1 MIDFIFWPLITCF
14 VLILIHGYFGAFVL
28 RRGIIFID
36 LALAQWAA
44 LGYLVGHWL
53 GIQSSASLFLV
64 AFFGTV
70 LASLMLVGLKSML
83 EKINLQEASIGV
95 MYIFATTLAMV
106 LISSTGME
114 GHHLKE
120 MLSGHLLFVQPMD
133 VISATVLYGVIALVV
148 YNIHHHLLSSQS
160 KRVDLIFYIL
170 FGLVVTSSVKM
181 VGVLLVFSFL
191 VIPLLT
197 VRLFT
202 EAFKTQ
208 LLSAW
213 GLGCIGATFGVL
225 LALILDIPLSLCVIL
240 AYVTCFFSAAI
251 IKHLNIHFIKNQP

>member
-1 MIDFIFWPLITCF
+1 MDLLLWPLVTCT
-14 VLILIHGYFGAFVL
+14 VLIAMHGYFGVFVL

-53 GIQSSASLFLV
+53 GIESQVSLFFI
-64 AFFGTV
+64 AFLGTV
-70 LASLMLVGLKSML
+70 LASLILVGLKPMF
-83 EKINLQEASIGV
+83 EKINVQEASIGV
-95 MYIFATTLAMV
+95 MYIFATALAMV

-120 MLSGHLLFVQPMD
+120 MLAGHLLFVQPME
-133 VISATVLYGVIALVV
+133 VVSIIILYGIIGLILHG
-148 YNIHHHLLSSQS
+148 IHPYLFSSRSQ
-160 KRVDLIFYIL
+160 RVELIFYIL

-191 VIPLLT
+191 VIPLLS

-208 LLSAW
+208 VLFAW
-213 GLGCIGATFGVL
+213 FIGWIGAMIGGVV
-225 LALILDIPLSLCVIL
+225 ALILDIPLSLCMVLSYVII
-240 AYVTCFFSAAI
+240 FFVAVL
-251 IKHLNIHFIKNQP
+251 IKMGWLKN

>member
-14 VLILIHGYFGAFVL
+14 ILILIHGYFGAFVL
-28 RRGIIFID
+28 KRGIIFID

-53 GIQSSASLFLV
+53 GIKSPVSLFV
-64 AFFGTV
+64 IAFLGTV
-70 LASLMLVGLKSML
+70 LASLILVGLKSML
-83 EKINLQEASIGV
+83 DKINVQEASIGV

-133 VISATVLYGVIALVV
+133 VISATILYGAIALIV
-148 YNIHHHLLSSQS
+148 YNSHDHLLSSQS
-160 KRVDLIFYIL
+160 KRVDFMFYVL

-197 VRLFT
+197 VRLFV

-208 LLSAW
+208 IFAAWLFGCGGALL
-213 GLGCIGATFGVL
+213 GVVF
-225 LALILDIPLSLCVIL
+225 AYIWDIPFSLCIIL
-240 AYVTCFFSAAI
+240 AYVIGFFCSVLLKSAVNP
-251 IKHLNIHFIKNQP
+251 HH

>member
-36 LALAQWAA
+36 LALAQWAG
-44 LGYLVGHWL
+44 LGYLIGHWL
-53 GIQSSASLFLV
+53 GVEAPAMLFLI
-64 AFFGTV
+64 AFLGTA
-70 LASLMLVGLKSML
+70 LASLMLVLIKPL
-83 EKINLQEASIGV
+83 IDKVNLQEAAIGV
-95 MYIFATTLAMV
+95 MYIFATTMAMV

-120 MLSGHLLFVQPMD
+120 MLSGHLLFVQPME
-133 VISATVLYGVIALVV
+133 VILATVLYGGIAIIL
-148 YNIHHHLLSSQS
+148 YQTHHYLLSSQS
-160 KRVDLIFYIL
+160 QRFDFMFYIL

-191 VIPLLT
+191 VIPILT

-202 EAFKTQ
+202 GVFKTQ
-208 LLSAW
+208 VLSAW
-213 GLGCIGATFGVL
+213 LLGCIGAVL
-225 LALILDIPLSLCVIL
+225 GLFLALMLDVSLSLCIIL
-240 AYVTCFFSAAI
+240 AYVTCFFCAVP
-251 IKHLNIHFIKNQP
+251 IKILMKN

>member
-14 VLILIHGYFGAFVL
+14 ILILIHGYFGAFVL
-28 RRGIIFID
+28 KRGIIFID

-53 GIQSSASLFLV
+53 GIESPVSLFV
-64 AFFGTV
+64 IAFLGTV
-70 LASLMLVGLKSML
+70 LASIILVGLKSML
-83 EKINLQEASIGV
+83 DRINVQEASIGV
-95 MYIFATTLAMV
+95 MYIFATTLAMA

-120 MLSGHLLFVQPMD
+120 MLSGHLLFVQSTD
-133 VISATVLYGVIALVV
+133 VIAATILYGAIALIV
-148 YNIHHHLLSSQS
+148 YNTHDQLLSSQS
-160 KRVDLIFYIL
+160 KRVDFMFYGL

-197 VRLFT
+197 VRLFVQ
-202 EAFKTQ
+202 AFKPQ
-208 LLSAW
+208 IFAAW
-213 GLGCIGATFGVL
+213 LFGCGGAILGVL
-225 LALILDIPLSLCVIL
+225 LALILDIPISLCIILSYVIG
-240 AYVTCFFSAAI
+240 FFCSVLLKSAV
-251 IKHLNIHFIKNQP
+251 KPHH